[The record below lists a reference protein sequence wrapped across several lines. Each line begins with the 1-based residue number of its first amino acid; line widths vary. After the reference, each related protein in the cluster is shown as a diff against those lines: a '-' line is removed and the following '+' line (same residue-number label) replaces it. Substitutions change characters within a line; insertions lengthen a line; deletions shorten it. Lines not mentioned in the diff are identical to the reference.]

1 MKFVEVE
8 KVPGQRT
15 NHRLKDK
22 WDEFMAMNIKV
33 AKIELDENDYKSIT
47 TAKSV
52 MAVSIKRYGYP
63 ITITRRGND
72 LYLVRRDM

>member
-8 KVPGQRT
+8 KVPGRRE

-33 AKIELDENDYKSIT
+33 AKIELDENDYKSIA
-47 TAKSV
+47 TARSV
-52 MAVSIKRYGYP
+52 MSVSINRYGYP